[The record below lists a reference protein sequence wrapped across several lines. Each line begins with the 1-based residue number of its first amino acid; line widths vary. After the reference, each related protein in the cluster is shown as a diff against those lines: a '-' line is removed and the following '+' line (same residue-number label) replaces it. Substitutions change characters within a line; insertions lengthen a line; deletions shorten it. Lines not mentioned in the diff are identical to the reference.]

1 MIAALSGKPVYDQ
14 SAPSDTSEVVAG
26 QWSPRSN
33 LPRSRQRQALD
44 NDFTRAL
51 FGF

>member
-1 MIAALSGKPVYDQ
+1 
-14 SAPSDTSEVVAG
+14 VVAG
-26 QWSPRSN
+26 QWT
-33 LPRSRQRQALD
+33 QRPGTKRKREAFD